1 MGLKP
6 AGLFCQEPVL
16 NVLRHFAASNNLLL
30 IHVSAIRDLLVLPV
44 VFLILLD
51 PGHDACIGIR
61 ANDNPQWRILHDGKL
76 IHRACAFP
84 CISRLHPMP
93 LVHVCLGIDMVV
105 CRVPLCKVHGLA
117 APIGPESPGLDAREL
132 DPPLWLDLLA
142 DRFRKPLSRPLGRA
156 VDTER
161 RHASLAPN
169 ARHLLDQA
177 AARRLLVYRL
187 LAYRLYRL
195 ARHVDQAEV
204 VDLHLLPDLL
214 VGELFEATCEAVA
227 GVVDDVVDAGELFEG
242 GVEGGFDGRLAE
254 VVLEKERDEGLRA
267 VATQISSRS
276 RTSYRSD
283 LERQN
288 AANNVLWL
296 VRSIWLAQR
305 PFPQSGLV
313 SYLGVEF
320 AEAGRGAGY
329 EEDAGHVGT
338 AAGVLS
344 KRLVFSGYLNGSS
357 GTIQWGPTS
366 NRRREI
372 KTETSDT
379 RGCINMLMASSEARI
394 HTSWA
399 IERVHGP
406 VKCGYVR
413 VWRRLELPC
422 RRSPSYGTAFPSFQ
436 ALTVQMCQGYGIKM
450 AGGRKMRKVSGGHVR
465 LFGAAEGVAILVLPC
480 KSAAHVPLL
489 VSRRTRYQK
498 LVIHLVR
505 NPMIPC
511 NVQKVLL
518 NLLTL

>member
-1 MGLKP
+1 
-6 AGLFCQEPVL
+6 
-16 NVLRHFAASNNLLL
+16 
-30 IHVSAIRDLLVLPV
+30 
-44 VFLILLD
+44 
-51 PGHDACIGIR
+51 
-61 ANDNPQWRILHDGKL
+61 
-76 IHRACAFP
+76 
-84 CISRLHPMP
+84 
-93 LVHVCLGIDMVV
+93 
-105 CRVPLCKVHGLA
+105 
-117 APIGPESPGLDAREL
+117 
-132 DPPLWLDLLA
+132 
-142 DRFRKPLSRPLGRA
+142 
-156 VDTER
+156 
-161 RHASLAPN
+161 
-169 ARHLLDQA
+169 LDQA
-177 AARRLLVYRL
+177 AARRLL
-187 LAYRLYRL
+187 AYRLHRL

-227 GVVDDVVDAGELFEG
+227 GVVDDDDGDAGELFEG

-288 AANNVLWL
+288 AANNGVGL
-296 VRSIWLAQR
+296 VRSIWLAQC

-320 AEAGRGAGY
+320 AKAGRGAGY
-329 EEDAGHVGT
+329 EEDTGHVGT

-344 KRLVFSGYLNGSS
+344 KRWVFSGYLNGSS
-357 GTIQWGPTS
+357 GTIQWGATS

-372 KTETSDT
+372 KTETSET

-394 HTSWA
+394 RTAWA

-436 ALTVQMCQGYGIKM
+436 ALTVQMWARGM
-450 AGGRKMRKVSGGHVR
+450 V
-465 LFGAAEGVAILVLPC
+465 
-480 KSAAHVPLL
+480 
-489 VSRRTRYQK
+489 
-498 LVIHLVR
+498 
-505 NPMIPC
+505 
-511 NVQKVLL
+511 
-518 NLLTL
+518 